1 MKSIRL
7 YIILFLFG
15 LLTGCFED
23 EGNYSYEGTIR
34 FRLTSRSA
42 RRSPKRMS
50 GYAGDGEVMK
60 FRGSK
65 MFTWET
71 DSAMRAEEVRYE
83 WKIKG
88 VVISEELDFDMPTD
102 EVVKKIGLTRYSND
116 VGEWGTFSVIE
127 KKTGIT
133 FPARLFVYFYTPF
146 APDDWFIL

>member
-23 EGNYSYEGTIR
+23 EGNYSYEEINPPLWSDN
-34 FRLTSRSA
+34 FNTS
-42 RRSPKRMS
+42 SPKRMS

-83 WKIKG
+83 CEK
-88 VVISEELDFDMPTD
+88 DRFDS
-102 EVVKKIGLTRYSND
+102 L
-116 VGEWGTFSVIE
+116 
-127 KKTGIT
+127 
-133 FPARLFVYFYTPF
+133 
-146 APDDWFIL
+146 

>member
-23 EGNYSYEGTIR
+23 EGNYSYEEINPPLWSDN
-34 FRLTSRSA
+34 FNTS
-42 RRSPKRMS
+42 SPKRILA
-50 GYAGDGEVMK
+50 YAGDGEVMK

-71 DSAMRAEEVRYE
+71 DSA
-83 WKIKG
+83 
-88 VVISEELDFDMPTD
+88 ISEELDFDMPTD

-116 VGEWGTFSVIE
+116 MGEWGTFSVIE

-133 FPARLFVYFYTPF
+133 FPARLFVYFYPPF
-146 APDDWFIL
+146 APNDWFILSENGDKSKFL